1 MQHAWYL
8 AADFQLVI
16 CGTIIQMIIW
26 KFTKWTKLVFATT
39 FAISFLIPAVI
50 TYVNGFE
57 GTFMASPEY
66 VFKMDLKE

>member
-26 KFTKWTKLVFATT
+26 KFTKWTKTVFAS
-39 FAISFLIPAVI
+39 ALVISFLIPAII
-50 TYVNGFE
+50 TYKYQFE
-57 GTFMASPEY
+57 GTFMAVPE
-66 VFKMDLKE
+66 

>member
-26 KFTKWTKLVFATT
+26 KFTKWTKTVFAST
-39 FAISFLIPAVI
+39 FVISFLIPAII
-50 TYVNGFE
+50 TYIYRFE
-57 GTFMASPEY
+57 GTFMTSPE
-66 VFKMDLKE
+66 